1 MSNKKVVKTSKLDYY
16 LVGICGGD
24 GHHVFIKKA
33 DNAYFLSLLKILLK
47 DNETVELA
55 AYCLLNDRIDL
66 LFHQVIGNGVAKLM
80 HSIVVDYNKYY
91 FDKYDVEDV
100 LSESRY
106 EVLKVLTEDI
116 LKESR
121 KIHTNLDDWVNYE
134 YSSLRAYL
142 YNDTPDWLTK
152 SHISDLYGSAVKYFD
167 FLNNCDEE

>member
-1 MSNKKVVKTSKLDYY
+1 MSNKKVVKISALDYY
-16 LVGICGGD
+16 FVGICGGN
-24 GHHVFIKKA
+24 GHHVFIKEA
-33 DNAYFLSLLKILLK
+33 DNAYFLFLLKILLK

-66 LFHQVIGNGVAKLM
+66 LFHQVVSSGVAKFM
-80 HSIVVDYNKYY
+80 HSIIVDYNKYY
-91 FDKYDVEDV
+91 FDKYGVEDV
-100 LSESRY
+100 LSEGRY
-106 EVLKVLTEDI
+106 KASKVLAKDI

-121 KIHTNLDDWVNYE
+121 KIHTNLDDWINYR

-167 FLNNCDEE
+167 FLNSCDEE